1 MKPAYQYEAKIIN
14 VVDGDTVDAYINL
27 GFSVSVTVRLRILD
41 LDTPEIFHPTYD
53 NEREQGIAA
62 KELAEKFLLD
72 RDVTIQTHK
81 KGKYGRYLA
90 SIDMDGVDF
99 AIAMKQAGFIKP

>member
-1 MKPAYQYEAKIIN
+1 MYQDKAKVTN
-14 VVDGDTVDAYINL
+14 VVDG
-27 GFSVSVTVRLRILD
+27 
-41 LDTPEIFHPTYD
+41 DTPEIFHPTYD

-81 KGKYGRYLA
+81 KGKYGAVFVLY
-90 SIDMDGVDF
+90 
-99 AIAMKQAGFIKP
+99 